1 MGILD
6 SLKAWFSSPEASQLE
21 ASILPAVLGE
31 VFGNDNGGQGG
42 LSAIVNK
49 LEQAGYG
56 EKVKSWL
63 SDGKNIPI
71 TAEELQT
78 VLGNQTV
85 KDLAAKYGIP
95 IDQLGPI
102 LAQQLPKAIDKASPN
117 GTLPHT
123 A

>member
-1 MGILD
+1 MGFWD
-6 SLKAWFSSPEASQLE
+6 TLKAWLSTPEASQLE
-21 ASILPAVLGE
+21 ASVLPAVLGE
-31 VFGNDNGGQGG
+31 VLGNGGQGG

-49 LEQAGYG
+49 LQQAGYG
-56 EKVKSWL
+56 DKVKSWL

-71 TAEELQT
+71 TAEELQA
-78 VLGNQTV
+78 VIGNQTV
-85 KDLAAKYGIP
+85 KELAAKYGIP

-102 LAQQLPKAIDKASPN
+102 MAQQLPKAIDRARPN